1 MAVAMVEEARAEEV
15 MAAARAEVTEAEVME
30 AGAQGGGRD
39 PVTWERA
46 VVVAKGQGRMERAAA
61 AKEAVT
67 VAAAT
72 AEAMAEVTVAVA
84 KAVETEVDCTPPAP
98 RSHRTMLCHSIPTT
112 WRSARGMWCPSQP

>member
-1 MAVAMVEEARAEEV
+1 MAVAMVEEARAAEV
-15 MAAARAEVTEAEVME
+15 WAAARAAAATA
-30 AGAQGGGRD
+30 AGAWGEVRG

-46 VVVAKGQGRMERAAA
+46 VVVAKGQGRVERAAA
-61 AKEAVT
+61 T
-67 VAAAT
+67 TAA
-72 AEAMAEVTVAVA
+72 AMAEVTAAVA

>member
-1 MAVAMVEEARAEEV
+1 MAVAMVEEARAAEV
-15 MAAARAEVTEAEVME
+15 MAAARAAAATA
-30 AGAQGGGRD
+30 AGAQGEVRD

-46 VVVAKGQGRMERAAA
+46 VVVVKGQGRVERAAA

-72 AEAMAEVTVAVA
+72 AEAMAEVTAAVA

>member
-1 MAVAMVEEARAEEV
+1 MAVAMVEEARAAEV
-15 MAAARAEVTEAEVME
+15 MAAARAAAERAV
-30 AGAQGGGRD
+30 GAQGEVRG

-46 VVVAKGQGRMERAAA
+46 VVVAKGQGRMER
-61 AKEAVT
+61 

-98 RSHRTMLCHSIPTT
+98 RSHRTMPCHSIPTT
-112 WRSARGMWCPSQP
+112 WRLARGMWCPSQP